1 MKDELHYIGNKIQEN
16 AREITLNIPNV
27 QDAKHTKQLENSGF
41 PLEERIAYRE
51 ELIGYLGQALCDVKV
66 EGKVDQWSMKIA
78 KRAIH
83 YDVPL
88 AQCLR
93 AIGAYRTAVWDTLT
107 EELHKNNF
115 YAITMLDVSKMIDPL
130 IDRACSVTG
139 SVYENHSN
147 ELMEVAYSALE
158 ELSVPVVPVAEGI
171 AVIPLVGAVD
181 TRRAA
186 LIMEVSLREGARL
199 NLEEVILD
207 VSGVPIIDTMV
218 ADQIFKIVSAL
229 KISGIHT
236 VLTGLRPEIAQTIM
250 SLGLD
255 FNHIETKFNMR
266 KALYDLGFRRQ

>member
-16 AREITLNIPNV
+16 AREITLNIPNA
-27 QDAKHTKQLENSGF
+27 QDTKHTQQLEHSGF

-66 EGKVDQWSMKIA
+66 EEKVDQWSIKIA

-83 YDVPL
+83 FDVPL
-88 AQCLR
+88 SQCLR
-93 AIGAYRTAVWDTLT
+93 AIGAYRTALWDTLT

-115 YAITMLDVSKMIDPL
+115 YAVTMLDVSKMIDPL